1 MTDLALEQPDELK
14 IEYPVALPVLPL
26 KEMVVFPQSMTPL
39 AIGQERSVRLID
51 DVVAGE
57 RLLVLVA
64 SRDSSL
70 DSPGWDDVYD
80 VGTVALVHKMIKV
93 PDGTLR
99 ILVQGLDRVRLENRL
114 DTEPYLLGEFSELPD
129 VLDETPELEALTR
142 NVQGLFARIIGL
154 APYLPEELQL
164 AAANVDDP
172 SALCHLVASTLRT
185 IKTEERQ
192 EILEEVNVEQRL
204 RTVSAILSRE
214 LEVFE
219 LGSKIQSQVQ
229 SEMDRGQREY
239 FLRQQLKAIQQELG
253 ESDPEQAEVAELRER
268 LEALGELPE
277 EVRKAADREL
287 SRLERLPS
295 AAAEYGVIRTYLEW
309 ILTLPWTTFTD
320 DNLDLAHAREVLD
333 ADHFD
338 LEKVK
343 DRIIEYLAVAKLRN
357 EVSGQILCFVGPP
370 GVGKTS
376 LGHSIANALGRK
388 FVRLSVGGVRDESEI
403 RGHRR
408 TYIGSM
414 PGSIIR
420 SIRDA
425 ESSNPLI
432 LIDEIDKMGADWR
445 GDPASAMLE
454 VLDPEQNRTFRDHY
468 LDLPFDLSKVLF
480 ICTANT
486 LDTIPGPLLDRMDM
500 IQLSGYT
507 EDEKL
512 GIAKRYLFPKQL
524 KAHGL
529 RRPQLTLTDKLL
541 RTVIRE
547 YTREAGVRGLERRLA
562 DLCRK
567 AATEVATG
575 RLKKIRVDD
584 AQLRDWLGARRFA
597 GEVRKRTAGP
607 GVATGLA
614 YTTVGGD
621 VLFIEATAYPGQGRL
636 TITGQLG
643 EVMQES
649 AQAALSWV
657 RAHAAD
663 FGLPDDWFAT
673 HDVHIHVPAG
683 AVPKDGPSAGVTMA
697 TAIASLVRDTPVAND
712 LGMTGEIT
720 LTGQVL
726 PIGGLREKS
735 LAAQRAGLKR
745 VVFPRDNE
753 PDLDEL
759 PIETRKALEFIPA
772 DTIEDVFAAAF
783 DGKRRIMRR
792 GAQAG
797 EKLAASS
804 SQTGCVGRADEQE
817 LALAAQQEGVAV
829 GPVAERDLV
838 GVRLGAVDDDDR
850 VAAHGA
856 AALLGD
862 LGHADREL
870 RLHLPEQRG
879 RVGMHE
885 RERRDLH
892 ERRAVP
898 GCRPAVR
905 DGHLPLGRSTELEAL
920 PAHRLP
926 LTVRLAVAAAACEDE
941 DSQQER
947 LFASAR
953 PGYQAPANQAKGSG
967 DNGQDD

>member
-1 MTDLALEQPDELK
+1 MTDITFDTPEPEDHQ
-14 IEYPVALPVLPL
+14 IEFPAALPVLPL
-26 KEMVVFPQSMTPL
+26 KETVVFPQSMSPL

-51 DVVAGE
+51 DVVAGD
-57 RLLVLVA
+57 RLLALITA
-64 SRDSSL
+64 KDATL
-70 DSPGWDDVYD
+70 DSPSWEDIYD

-99 ILVQGLDRVRLENRL
+99 ILVQGIERIKLEHRL
-114 DTEPYLLGEFSELPD
+114 DADPYLLGEFSALPD
-129 VLDETPELEALTR
+129 VLIETPEVEALTR
-142 NVQGLFARIIGL
+142 NVQGLFGRIIGL

-164 AAANVDDP
+164 AAANVNDP

-204 RTVSAILSRE
+204 RLVSQILNRE

-229 SEMDRGQREY
+229 SEMEKGQREY

-253 ESDPEQAEVAELRER
+253 DGDPEAAEVNELREQ
-268 LEALGELPE
+268 LDALDLPE
-277 EVRKAADREL
+277 DVRKAANREL
-287 SRLERLPS
+287 GRLEKLPS

-309 ILTLPWTTFTD
+309 VLTLPWHTYTE
-320 DNLDLAHAREVLD
+320 DNLDLDHARKVLD
-333 ADHFD
+333 TDHFD

-357 EVSGQILCFVGPP
+357 EISGQILCLVGPP

-420 SIRDA
+420 SLRDA
-425 ESSNPLI
+425 ESSNPLV

-454 VLDPEQNRTFRDHY
+454 VLDPEQNRNFRDHY

-486 LDTIPGPLLDRMDM
+486 LDTIPGALLDRMDV
-500 IQLSGYT
+500 ISLSGYT

-512 GIAKRYLFPKQL
+512 GIAKKYLLPKQL
-524 KAHGL
+524 GLHGL
-529 RRPQLTLTDKLL
+529 KRSQLTLSDKVL
-541 RTVIRE
+541 RTIIRE
-547 YTREAGVRGLERRLA
+547 YTREAGVRNLERRIA
-562 DLCRK
+562 DVCRK
-567 AATEVATG
+567 VATQIAKG
-575 RLKKIRVDD
+575 RAQKPRVDD
-584 AQLRDWLGARRFA
+584 ARLREWLGPRRYS
-597 GEVRKRTAGP
+597 GEVRKRVSVP

-614 YTTVGGD
+614 YTAVGGD
-621 VLFIEATAYPGQGRL
+621 VLFIEATAYSGKGRL

-657 RAHAAD
+657 RSHTEEM
-663 FGLPDDWFAT
+663 GLADDWFST

-697 TAIASLVRDTPVAND
+697 TAIASLVRGEPVAAD
-712 LGMTGEIT
+712 VGMTGEIT

-745 VVFPRDNE
+745 VIFPRENE
-753 PDLDEL
+753 PDLDDL
-759 PIETRKALEFIPA
+759 PPETRKALEFIPV
-772 DTIEDVFAAAF
+772 DRIQEVFEAAF
-783 DGKRRIMRR
+783 TGKRRTRPQS
-792 GAQAG
+792 AQSSERQA
-797 EKLAASS
+797 AASAARS
-804 SQTGCVGRADEQE
+804 S
-817 LALAAQQEGVAV
+817 
-829 GPVAERDLV
+829 
-838 GVRLGAVDDDDR
+838 
-850 VAAHGA
+850 
-856 AALLGD
+856 
-862 LGHADREL
+862 
-870 RLHLPEQRG
+870 
-879 RVGMHE
+879 
-885 RERRDLH
+885 
-892 ERRAVP
+892 
-898 GCRPAVR
+898 
-905 DGHLPLGRSTELEAL
+905 
-920 PAHRLP
+920 
-926 LTVRLAVAAAACEDE
+926 
-941 DSQQER
+941 
-947 LFASAR
+947 
-953 PGYQAPANQAKGSG
+953 
-967 DNGQDD
+967 